1 MKKRRKVLSVMLCA
15 AMIASL
21 AACGSKGDD
30 KKSSDDGGKVKLT
43 FSTSV
48 YVEEPHQKA
57 IDALLEAYSKKEP
70 NVEIEILGAGY
81 DGYWD
86 NITTEILSNNESD
99 MIQVYP
105 ENISTYNAIRD
116 GGTFMDLSEYM
127 SDDLKEKLVG
137 QDMCDVDG
145 QTLAISS
152 YAWGTTGIFY
162 RKSMLKDAGVN
173 PDEIKTQED
182 FRKAC
187 KKFTDDGKYAMGV
200 VSGTHAFTVS
210 EWNRLIARPV
220 SNGLY
225 FPNGESEP
233 YTADNVNINAPENVW
248 AAQWWQ
254 DFILKDKAAK
264 LVTDKKDSREMFW
277 NGDVPFNMDGPWFVG
292 MCKER
297 DESLMDDIG
306 IIPQFDVVYDGTAYK
321 PNPTNYPLVTMISK
335 NCKHPKEAYA
345 FLEWMTTDE
354 AQITNSTS
362 VMMTTVAGDDYSIGY
377 VSLGSLDDSVKAL
390 KIDGAEATAENIKA
404 GKYKVSRPFN
414 IAVKKDMKNEVA
426 KDFINYVMSEEGQK
440 IVSDNGYIP
449 VDGAKPYSGKEVSG
463 KVVVGGSSS
472 VSPVMEKLIEG
483 YKAVNSKA
491 NVELQTTDSTTGMT
505 STIDGSYD
513 IGMASRDLKDDE
525 AAKLQNTVIA
535 TDGIAV
541 IVNKNNTTDEL
552 SADQVKSIYTGDATT
567 WDEVV
572 K

>member
-248 AAQWWQ
+248 AA
-254 DFILKDKAAK
+254 
-264 LVTDKKDSREMFW
+264 
-277 NGDVPFNMDGPWFVG
+277 
-292 MCKER
+292 
-297 DESLMDDIG
+297 
-306 IIPQFDVVYDGTAYK
+306 
-321 PNPTNYPLVTMISK
+321 
-335 NCKHPKEAYA
+335 
-345 FLEWMTTDE
+345 
-354 AQITNSTS
+354 
-362 VMMTTVAGDDYSIGY
+362 
-377 VSLGSLDDSVKAL
+377 
-390 KIDGAEATAENIKA
+390 
-404 GKYKVSRPFN
+404 
-414 IAVKKDMKNEVA
+414 
-426 KDFINYVMSEEGQK
+426 
-440 IVSDNGYIP
+440 
-449 VDGAKPYSGKEVSG
+449 
-463 KVVVGGSSS
+463 
-472 VSPVMEKLIEG
+472 
-483 YKAVNSKA
+483 
-491 NVELQTTDSTTGMT
+491 
-505 STIDGSYD
+505 
-513 IGMASRDLKDDE
+513 
-525 AAKLQNTVIA
+525 
-535 TDGIAV
+535 
-541 IVNKNNTTDEL
+541 
-552 SADQVKSIYTGDATT
+552 
-567 WDEVV
+567 
-572 K
+572 